1 MDAERIFRDRR
12 FFQVRVPN
20 REPGLVPAVKRA
32 LGLERGRLIR
42 QRMTEEEAQD
52 FLDRAREFPG
62 QEEAEVT
69 SIFD

>member
-1 MDAERIFRDRR
+1 M
-12 FFQVRVPN
+12 
-20 REPGLVPAVKRA
+20 PAVKRV

-52 FLDRAREFPG
+52 FLDRARQFSG